1 MQSPPPD
8 IARLT
13 EFAVGRL
20 LAPAASPGLSLL
32 EGGHLLVTVDGEMLV
47 RLDAVAVIGDGLKTR
62 RIARRVRGESEALE
76 EGPLAALEGLGQV
89 IFARR
94 GGGFHVLRLRHDLA
108 YFREDAVWAFEAGL
122 KWDHGLM
129 PGSRGGDPLPLV
141 RLAGDGLCAIH
152 ARGEVITLKVTPER
166 PQRVAADALIG
177 WIGAVVVIAE
187 GSAPWLRCEGEGAL
201 IVELAALARTT
212 GEGH

>member
-1 MQSPPPD
+1 MQSPPD

-32 EGGHLLVTVDGEMLV
+32 EGGHLLVTVDGEMLI

-62 RIARRVRGESEALE
+62 RIARRVRGESEAVE
-76 EGPLAALEGLGQV
+76 DGPLAAIEGLGQV

-94 GGGFHVLRLRHDLA
+94 GGSFHVLRLRRDLA

-122 KWDHGLM
+122 K
-129 PGSRGGDPLPLV
+129 
-141 RLAGDGLCAIH
+141 
-152 ARGEVITLKVTPER
+152 
-166 PQRVAADALIG
+166 
-177 WIGAVVVIAE
+177 
-187 GSAPWLRCEGEGAL
+187 
-201 IVELAALARTT
+201 
-212 GEGH
+212 